1 MKLSSIFGAAC
12 VVQGIVGLGFKAQ
25 FVNVPEEK
33 LELENRRVGKTLPIH
48 RNYPSRIDAQIVG
61 LGSKYGESHKYLV
74 KKSYEFDVEDLA
86 VGEYELLVHS
96 HDFHIRKNRYRVS
109 VGDNEISVL
118 DDFYGIEEVN
128 ATSARV
134 VSAESP
140 LQIEASKIKVYDES
154 PQNKLVE
161 MLMQSPFGFIFRNR
175 LYTILFVVC
184 MGLMILPT
192 AISWFFPDL
201 ADQFA
206 EMQKE
211 AYEKRAERAEA
222 EKRAERTEA
231 EKQQAAPPVKPS
243 KSKRRA

>member
-1 MKLSSIFGAAC
+1 MKLSSIFGAVC
-12 VVQGIVGLGFKAQ
+12 VVQGIVALGFKAQ
-25 FVNVPEEK
+25 LVNVPEEK
-33 LELENRRVGKTLPIH
+33 LELENRRLGKTLPIH

-74 KKSYEFDVEDLA
+74 KKLYEFDVEDLA

-109 VGDNEISVL
+109 VGENEISVL

-140 LQIEASKIKVYDES
+140 LQIEAGRIKVYDES

-192 AISWFFPDL
+192 AIQWFFPDL

-206 EMQKE
+206 DMQKE
-211 AYEKRAERAEA
+211 AYEKRAQRV
-222 EKRAERTEA
+222 EA
-231 EKQQAAPPVKPS
+231 EKQQAEAQKQQAALPAKLS

>member
-1 MKLSSIFGAAC
+1 MKLSSIFGAVC
-12 VVQGIVGLGFKAQ
+12 VVQGIVALGFKAQ

-33 LELENRRVGKTLPIH
+33 LELENRRLGKTLPIH

-61 LGSKYGESHKYLV
+61 KGSKYGESHKYLV
-74 KKSYEFDVEDLA
+74 KKLYEFDVEDLA

-109 VGDNEISVL
+109 VGENEISVL

-140 LQIEASKIKVYDES
+140 LQIEAGRIKVYDES

-192 AISWFFPDL
+192 AIQWFFPDL

-206 EMQKE
+206 DMQKE
-211 AYEKRAERAEA
+211 AYEKRAQRV
-222 EKRAERTEA
+222 EA
-231 EKQQAAPPVKPS
+231 EKQQAEAQKQQAAPPAKLS